1 MSNIIS
7 VWGSPCSGKTTI
19 ATKIALNYI
28 SLHKRVALI
37 CCDNQAPA
45 LPVLFPNW
53 KPDDLFSIG
62 TALAQEEVIDDS
74 IYSNCITMKKYSNLI
89 VLGYKDAENKFS
101 YPRLTSYKVVEF
113 IHVLS
118 EIVDYIIFDCCSD
131 LEDII
136 SNTAIQNSNVVLRL
150 HTPEIKSVS
159 WSTSQLAMYG
169 TTQYKIDDQI
179 VCLNNV
185 TNDIYAPSE
194 EIKSFLKVKTIELPY
209 SRVLKMQM
217 ATGSLFEKQ
226 TQKIFAKYFNNLIKE
241 IDDKLQVQNVT
252 NYQEDSDL
260 SMLDN
265 ESEFGVLDDSK
276 SEFGILDDTKN

>member
-1 MSNIIS
+1 MAGIIS

-19 ATKIALNYI
+19 ATKLALHYL

-37 CCDNQAPA
+37 CCDNQAPT

-53 KPDDLFSIG
+53 KPEDLYSVG
-62 TALAQEEVIDDS
+62 AALAQEEVVDDS
-74 IYSNCITMKKYSNLI
+74 IYSNCITLKKYQNLM

-118 EIVDYIIFDCCSD
+118 EISDYIIFDCCSD
-131 LEDII
+131 LEDVI
-136 SNTAIQNSNVVLRL
+136 SDTAIQNSNVVIRL

-159 WSTSQLAMYG
+159 WSTSQLTIYG
-169 TTQYKIDDQI
+169 TSQYKIDEQI

-185 TNDIYAPSE
+185 TNDIYAPTE
-194 EIKSFLKVKTIELPY
+194 EIKSFLKVKTLELPY

-226 TQKIFAKYFNNLIKE
+226 SQKAFDKQFNVLIKE
-241 IDDKLQVQNVT
+241 VDEKLVASLEKAKEKNEEPEALD
-252 NYQEDSDL
+252 QE
-260 SMLDN
+260 
-265 ESEFGVLDDSK
+265 
-276 SEFGILDDTKN
+276 SEFGILDETKE